1 MLSPSKF
8 ETITMKLFSVK
19 QYTTENEECL
29 EFNRNKIMHAPLPA
43 VGTIEGL
50 HAREIMNGGE

>member
-1 MLSPSKF
+1 
-8 ETITMKLFSVK
+8 MKLFSVK

-43 VGTIEGL
+43 VGTVEGWR
-50 HAREIMNGGE
+50 AIEIMSGGE